1 MSRIAFFWRTVQLG
15 CDRLEVDSSRLESIN
30 RLRRLKSG
38 VAATLYPSEVNP
50 TSIEPVYIARSLK
63 NAHLKNSDSIDLSR
77 LESTSSDLEGQ
88 SRVESSRTLF
98 EVDFRRTRRAR
109 HAPYG
114 CSPRGARRH
123 AAQEVSIPAT
133 HARACARIRADG
145 TLANRPAARGCL
157 RDATAPAPPLPANTT
172 TAASAVLP
180 RPARALTPHRR
191 CILLHRAPGQYAPQ
205 PQPQT
210 HHRSRS
216 SSYALP
222 PAQQM
227 GMPMPM
233 PQPGPGQPVRTRSY
247 SFQAA
252 APPPQPVRAST
263 YPYPAPPPGSGQKG
277 YVYHPSPGYA
287 PPGPSPGYSSA
298 PALQMHPALFNQPQR
313 SPTKEVPLLKR
324 VFGFGGGGGR
334 GRGVRKYEGEQQGS
348 EWEGEQGEW
357 EQEGEQGWEWEG
369 KEHESGEDVL
379 RCVAQCQLYL
389 DRHVGIAP
397 PIPATSTST
406 SPLPATPRTPTR
418 HATPHHPRIPVSRT
432 ASYIDT
438 V

>member
-1 MSRIAFFWRTVQLG
+1 MTEYDYSEEGARRFADTIARIGHWSHLTASTP
-15 CDRLEVDSSRLESIN
+15 RL
-30 RLRRLKSG
+30 
-38 VAATLYPSEVNP
+38 TPSPHPLPPHLAP
-50 TSIEPVYIARSLK
+50 TSPRTLNAQNLKGARGQVTATSAAMAAGRASPVRAARSLT
-63 NAHLKNSDSIDLSR
+63 IDR
-77 LESTSSDLEGQ
+77 AEGIAL
-88 SRVESSRTLF
+88 RP
-98 EVDFRRTRRAR
+98 R
-109 HAPYG
+109 HP
-114 CSPRGARRH
+114 CP
-123 AAQEVSIPAT
+123 PP
-133 HARACARIRADG
+133 ADG
-145 TLANRPAARGCL
+145 TLAQRPRASTDRPAARRRL
-157 RDATAPAPPLPANTT
+157 RHATTTSPGLPATAT
-172 TAASAVLP
+172 TATVLP
-180 RPARALTPHRR
+180 RPALARVLPPAGAAYYSIAP
-191 CILLHRAPGQYAPQ
+191 PGQYAPQ

-252 APPPQPVRAST
+252 APPPPQPVRAST

-334 GRGVRKYEGEQQGS
+334 GRGVASR
-348 EWEGEQGEW
+348 
-357 EQEGEQGWEWEG
+357 
-369 KEHESGEDVL
+369 D
-379 RCVAQCQLYL
+379 
-389 DRHVGIAP
+389 
-397 PIPATSTST
+397 TSTRESSRDTSGRESRGSGSRRESRDGNGKGRST
-406 SPLPATPRTPTR
+406 SRGRT
-418 HATPHHPRIPVSRT
+418 
-432 ASYIDT
+432 
-438 V
+438 